1 MYISEK
7 RLTGITEGIDGII
20 SPGSKTIC
28 HAMATISST
37 EQENT
42 NHIHS
47 QVKVK
52 LDSCGSVSIAHS
64 DYLIQ
69 VKPARLYGL
78 QSIRLLGIGG
88 KTNYLKEVG
97 VLPVKKDD
105 DGVCFIH
112 ALLRFQHTVR
122 GHQQN
127 YIIRT
132 SHNDESEYQHT

>member
-7 RLTGITEGIDGII
+7 RLTGNSEDVDGII

-64 DYLIQ
+64 DYLIH
-69 VKPARLYGL
+69 VKPAKLYGL

-105 DGVCFIH
+105 DGVCFM
-112 ALLRFQHTVR
+112 LRFQHTVR

-127 YIIRT
+127 YFIRT
-132 SHNDESEYQHT
+132 SHNDESEHQHT

>member
-7 RLTGITEGIDGII
+7 RLTGNYEEVDVII

-78 QSIRLLGIGG
+78 QNIRLLGIGG
-88 KTNYLKEVG
+88 ENQ
-97 VLPVKKDD
+97 LPK
-105 DGVCFIH
+105 GSWSF
-112 ALLRFQHTVR
+112 
-122 GHQQN
+122 
-127 YIIRT
+127 T
-132 SHNDESEYQHT
+132 SEER